1 VRNGR
6 GVTLTGSAGAA
17 AQSFTQPGLT
27 AVPLRDIGPRVEL
40 GPVGGADA
48 DALSITEELRSRLAT
63 LVGDG
68 TLRI

>member
-1 VRNGR
+1 VGR
-6 GVTLTGSAGAA
+6 
-17 AQSFTQPGLT
+17 
-27 AVPLRDIGPRVEL
+27 
-40 GPVGGADA
+40 ADA